1 MYLYAKFSLF
11 LDGNKFHI
19 PLDRSAVPAIE
30 EFVGREEE
38 LNCLWDYLQPA
49 SSQTRKVAVL
59 HGLGGI
65 GKTQLAIHFARKHKN
80 KFTAIFWLNGKD
92 QSALVSSLSSCLS
105 QIQGQSIEDQAVNE
119 EEAVQRANQVLQW
132 LARPGNTRWL
142 IIFDNIDQYS
152 PAQGH
157 GHCGYDI
164 YEFFPKADHGSIM
177 ITSRLQGLTELGKS
191 FPVRRLM
198 YKDATQLLFQSS
210 GFSAKDITQMGAEQG
225 TVLLARL
232 EEHD

>member
-1 MYLYAKFSLF
+1 MLNFHFF

-19 PLDRSAVPAIE
+19 PLDLSAVPAIE

-80 KFTAIFWLNGKD
+80 EFTAIFWLNGKD

-105 QIQGQSIEDQAVNE
+105 QIQGQPIEDQAVNE
-119 EEAVQRANQVLQW
+119 GEAVQRANQVLQW

-152 PAQGH
+152 LIQGR
-157 GHCGYDI
+157 GHCGYDV
-164 YEFFPKADHGSIM
+164 YKFFPKADHGSIM

-191 FPVRRLM
+191 FPVQNLYTKM
-198 YKDATQLLFQSS
+198 LHSYCCKAAAF
-210 GFSAKDITQMGAEQG
+210 
-225 TVLLARL
+225 
-232 EEHD
+232 